1 MISSRLCPRPAAGE
15 SRTTAEG
22 ESAAGPSPSSRAL
35 GEAEAAPKGGG
46 ERGQGW
52 RGRRWGHARAG
63 EGTEGGERRPSRRG
77 AGAPWHGEARP
88 STYHLARQA
97 KLDSR
102 LPGGGGENGSGGR
115 SGRVVLECVCLV
127 LLRRSPVPTI
137 PSPGSPGT
145 RDPSPP
151 RAARAA
157 PLRGGPGFRG
167 PGPGTPIFQV
177 DRGRQTVWRGDVACT
192 SLLCGEP
199 SRASE

>member
-1 MISSRLCPRPAAGE
+1 MRRRRGRARLAPPPLV
-15 SRTTAEG
+15 
-22 ESAAGPSPSSRAL
+22 ESAAGARPVRAL

-102 LPGGGGENGSGGR
+102 LPGGGGEDGSGGR
-115 SGRVVLECVCLV
+115 GRVVLECVCLV

-137 PSPGSPGT
+137 PSPGS
-145 RDPSPP
+145 RDPGPLP
-151 RAARAA
+151 TARCARCAAAR
-157 PLRGGPGFRG
+157 RSRVPGSRSRDPNF
-167 PGPGTPIFQV
+167 
-177 DRGRQTVWRGDVACT
+177 
-192 SLLCGEP
+192 S
-199 SRASE
+199 SRAVYARGTSAVDPAVWGGSSVHFHVG